1 MKILMGIM
9 GSISIVV
16 LLLFIQEIRKEDPQA
31 LFSSSVVSYTVF
43 PHSSCASLNSTVSSL
58 IYR

>member
-16 LLLFIQEIRKEDPQA
+16 LLLFIQEIRKELEEERWWRD
-31 LFSSSVVSYTVF
+31 LGKS
-43 PHSSCASLNSTVSSL
+43 
-58 IYR
+58 

>member
-16 LLLFIQEIRKEDPQA
+16 LLLFIQEIRKELEEERWWRDRGT
-31 LFSSSVVSYTVF
+31 S
-43 PHSSCASLNSTVSSL
+43 
-58 IYR
+58 

>member
-16 LLLFIQEIRKEDPQA
+16 LLLFIQETRKELEEERWWRDRGK
-31 LFSSSVVSYTVF
+31 S
-43 PHSSCASLNSTVSSL
+43 
-58 IYR
+58 

>member
-16 LLLFIQEIRKEDPQA
+16 RLLFIQEIRKELEEERWWRDRGK
-31 LFSSSVVSYTVF
+31 S
-43 PHSSCASLNSTVSSL
+43 
-58 IYR
+58 

>member
-16 LLLFIQEIRKEDPQA
+16 LLLFIQEIRKELAEERWWRDRGK
-31 LFSSSVVSYTVF
+31 S
-43 PHSSCASLNSTVSSL
+43 
-58 IYR
+58 

>member
-16 LLLFIQEIRKEDPQA
+16 LLLFIQEIRKE
-31 LFSSSVVSYTVF
+31 LEGV
-43 PHSSCASLNSTVSSL
+43 
-58 IYR
+58 

>member
-16 LLLFIQEIRKEDPQA
+16 LLLFIQKIRKELEEERWWRDRGK
-31 LFSSSVVSYTVF
+31 S
-43 PHSSCASLNSTVSSL
+43 
-58 IYR
+58 

>member
-16 LLLFIQEIRKEDPQA
+16 LLLFIQEIRKELEEARWWRDRGK
-31 LFSSSVVSYTVF
+31 S
-43 PHSSCASLNSTVSSL
+43 
-58 IYR
+58 

>member
-16 LLLFIQEIRKEDPQA
+16 LLLFIQELRKELEEERWWRDRGK
-31 LFSSSVVSYTVF
+31 S
-43 PHSSCASLNSTVSSL
+43 
-58 IYR
+58 

>member
-16 LLLFIQEIRKEDPQA
+16 LLLFIQEIRKELEEEHWWRDRGK
-31 LFSSSVVSYTVF
+31 S
-43 PHSSCASLNSTVSSL
+43 
-58 IYR
+58 

>member
-16 LLLFIQEIRKEDPQA
+16 LLLFIQEIRKELEDERWWRDRGK
-31 LFSSSVVSYTVF
+31 S
-43 PHSSCASLNSTVSSL
+43 
-58 IYR
+58 

>member
-16 LLLFIQEIRKEDPQA
+16 LLLFIQEIRNELEEERWWRDRGK
-31 LFSSSVVSYTVF
+31 S
-43 PHSSCASLNSTVSSL
+43 
-58 IYR
+58 

>member
-16 LLLFIQEIRKEDPQA
+16 LLLFIQEIRKDLEEERWWRDRGK
-31 LFSSSVVSYTVF
+31 S
-43 PHSSCASLNSTVSSL
+43 
-58 IYR
+58 

>member
-16 LLLFIQEIRKEDPQA
+16 LLLFIQEIRKELEEERWWRDRGKP
-31 LFSSSVVSYTVF
+31 
-43 PHSSCASLNSTVSSL
+43 
-58 IYR
+58 

>member
-16 LLLFIQEIRKEDPQA
+16 LLLFIQEIRKELEEERWWMDRGK
-31 LFSSSVVSYTVF
+31 S
-43 PHSSCASLNSTVSSL
+43 
-58 IYR
+58 

>member
-16 LLLFIQEIRKEDPQA
+16 LLLFIPEIRKELEEERWWRDRGK
-31 LFSSSVVSYTVF
+31 S
-43 PHSSCASLNSTVSSL
+43 
-58 IYR
+58 

>member
-16 LLLFIQEIRKEDPQA
+16 LFLFIQEIRKELEEERWWRDRGK
-31 LFSSSVVSYTVF
+31 S
-43 PHSSCASLNSTVSSL
+43 
-58 IYR
+58 

>member
-16 LLLFIQEIRKEDPQA
+16 LLLFIQEIRKE
-31 LFSSSVVSYTVF
+31 LEEERWWRNRGKS
-43 PHSSCASLNSTVSSL
+43 
-58 IYR
+58 

>member
-16 LLLFIQEIRKEDPQA
+16 LLLFIQEVRKELEEERWWRDRGK
-31 LFSSSVVSYTVF
+31 S
-43 PHSSCASLNSTVSSL
+43 
-58 IYR
+58 

>member
-16 LLLFIQEIRKEDPQA
+16 LLLFIQEIRKELDEERWWRDRGK
-31 LFSSSVVSYTVF
+31 S
-43 PHSSCASLNSTVSSL
+43 
-58 IYR
+58 

>member
-16 LLLFIQEIRKEDPQA
+16 LLVFIQEIRKELEEERWWRDRGK
-31 LFSSSVVSYTVF
+31 S
-43 PHSSCASLNSTVSSL
+43 
-58 IYR
+58 

>member
-16 LLLFIQEIRKEDPQA
+16 LLLFIQEIRKELEEERWWRDRGK
-31 LFSSSVVSYTVF
+31 S
-43 PHSSCASLNSTVSSL
+43 
-58 IYR
+58 

>member
-16 LLLFIQEIRKEDPQA
+16 LLLFIQEIRKELEEERWWRRDRGK
-31 LFSSSVVSYTVF
+31 S
-43 PHSSCASLNSTVSSL
+43 
-58 IYR
+58 

>member
-16 LLLFIQEIRKEDPQA
+16 LLLFIQEIRKE
-31 LFSSSVVSYTVF
+31 LEEERWWRERGKS
-43 PHSSCASLNSTVSSL
+43 
-58 IYR
+58 